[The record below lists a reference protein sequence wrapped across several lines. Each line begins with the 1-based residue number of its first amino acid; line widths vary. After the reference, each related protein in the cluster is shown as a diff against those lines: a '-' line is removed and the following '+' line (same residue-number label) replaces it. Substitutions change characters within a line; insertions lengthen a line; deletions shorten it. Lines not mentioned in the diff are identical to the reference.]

1 MRTPTE
7 LYEYLEQNKE
17 NITKEEWQDIFKEM
31 LKMLFED
38 EYKEMVIDVFE
49 NIKAEIQKA
58 LNEDKATDTENAK
71 VQAIALMWCLEV
83 IDKHLGKESE

>member
-38 EYKEMVIDVFE
+38 EYKKMVIDVFE
-49 NIKAEIQKA
+49 NIKAEIQAKA
-58 LNEDKATDTENAK
+58 DSIPWRNTLYQDGQIEALEDVIE
-71 VQAIALMWCLEV
+71 L
-83 IDKHLGKESE
+83 IDKHIGKENE